1 MRLGFV
7 VSELAAERPVYTT
20 ITVALAALRRG
31 HELWFIDL
39 ADFAW
44 DPDDRIRARARSARP
59 RPYGDDAGHHYLA
72 DLTGETARRERIAV
86 DELDLLWLRTEP
98 SFDAATRP
106 EVQSMAFAFGQA
118 ARERGVVVV
127 SDPDGLARALADKL
141 YSQRFPAEV
150 RPSTLVTC
158 DAEEVIAFAGA
169 QRGDV
174 VVKPLQGGAGHAVF
188 FVRKDREPNLRQI
201 VGAVAR
207 YGYVVVQEHLPAAAA
222 GTARL
227 FMLDGRPLQADG
239 RHAVLRHVPGPG
251 DMRSNFNVS
260 GTIAP
265 VEPDDDALAIAAA
278 VGPVLAADGMFLVGL
293 DIVGDKLLEANL
305 FSPGGLRGAE
315 RLQGVRFSDA
325 VVAAMEDK
333 VAAARPLGGA
343 A

>member
-7 VSELAAERPVYTT
+7 VSELAAERAVYTT

-44 DPDDRIRARARSARP
+44 DSDDRIGARARSAKP
-59 RPYGDDAGHHYLA
+59 RPYGDDAGEDYLA
-72 DLTGETARRERIAV
+72 DLTGKTARRERIAV
-86 DELDLLWLRTEP
+86 DELDLLWLRSEP
-98 SFDAATRP
+98 SFDAAARP
-106 EVQSMAFAFGQA
+106 ELQSMAFAFGQA
-118 ARERGVVVV
+118 VRERGVVVL

-141 YSQRFPAEV
+141 YSQRLPPEL

-158 DAEEVIAFAGA
+158 DAEEVIAFADA

-174 VVKPLQGGAGHAVF
+174 VVKPLQGGAGRAVF
-188 FVRKDREPNLRQI
+188 LARKGSEPNLRQI
-201 VGAVAR
+201 VEAVGR
-207 YGYVVVQEHLPAAAA
+207 YGYLVVQEHLPAAADGA
-222 GTARL
+222 LRL
-227 FMLDGRPLQADG
+227 FMVDGKPLHVDDRYAL
-239 RHAVLRHVPGPG
+239 LRHVPRAG
-251 DMRSNFNVS
+251 DIRSNFNVS

-265 VEPDDDALAIAAA
+265 AEVDDDTLAIAEA
-278 VGPVLAADGMFLVGL
+278 VGPTLAADGMFFVGL
-293 DIVGDKLLEANL
+293 DIVGDKLLEANV

-325 VVAAMEDK
+325 VAAAMEDK
-333 VAAARPLGGA
+333 VASAHLVRGA

>member
-31 HELWFIDL
+31 YELWFIDL

-59 RPYGDDAGHHYLA
+59 RPYGSDAGEDYLS
-72 DLTGETARRERIAV
+72 DLTGATARRERIAV
-86 DELDLLWLRTEP
+86 DELDLLWLRSEP

-106 EVQSMAFAFGQA
+106 ELQSMAFAFGQA
-118 ARERGVVVV
+118 VRERGVVVV

-141 YSQRFPAEV
+141 YSQRLPAEL

-158 DAEEVIAFAGA
+158 DAEEVIAFASGHP
-169 QRGDV
+169 GDV
-174 VVKPLQGGAGHAVF
+174 VVKPLQGGAGGAVF
-188 FVRKDREPNLRQI
+188 LARKSGEPNLRQI
-201 VGAVAR
+201 VDAVGR
-207 YGYVVVQEHLPAAAA
+207 YGYVVVQEHLAAAA
-222 GTARL
+222 DGTLRL
-227 FMLDGRPLQADG
+227 FMVDGRPLQVDG
-239 RHAVLRHVPGPG
+239 RYALLRHVPRPG
-251 DMRSNFNVS
+251 DIRSNFNVS

-265 VEPDDDALAIAAA
+265 VELDDDTLAIADA
-278 VGPVLAADGMFLVGL
+278 VGPILAADGMFLVGL
-293 DIVGDKLLEANL
+293 DIVGDKLLEANV

-325 VVAAMEDK
+325 IAAAMEDK
-333 VAAARPLGGA
+333 VASAHPLGGA

>member
-1 MRLGFV
+1 M

-31 HELWFIDL
+31 HEVWFVDL
-39 ADFAW
+39 SDFAW
-44 DPDDRIRARARSARP
+44 DPDDRIRARARSTRP
-59 RPYGDDAGHHYLA
+59 RPYGDDAGEQYLA
-72 DLTGETARRERIAV
+72 DLTGEAARRERIAV
-86 DELDLLWLRTEP
+86 DELDVLWLRSEP

-106 EVQSMAFAFGQA
+106 EVQSMAFAFGRA
-118 ARERGVVVV
+118 AQERGVVVV

-141 YSQRFPAEV
+141 YSQRLPRAL

-158 DAEEVIAFAGA
+158 DADEIVAFADA
-169 QRGDV
+169 RRGDV

-188 FVRKDREPNLRQI
+188 FVREGEPNLRQI
-201 VGAVAR
+201 VDAVGR
-207 YGYVVVQEHLPAAAA
+207 YGYVVVQEYLPAARD
-222 GTARL
+222 GTIRL
-227 FMLDGRPLQADG
+227 FMVDGRPLELDG
-239 RHAVLRHVPGPG
+239 RHAVLRHVPLEG
-251 DMRSNFNVS
+251 DGRSNFRVS

-265 VEPDDDALAIAAA
+265 AELDAAALAVAET

-325 VVAAMEDK
+325 VVAAMEEK